1 MNILDFIG
9 SSLVNADNF
18 YIKPNIPKSKIINA
32 INSFCPDL
40 SSSDILIIVDDTV
53 FGSAKNG
60 LVITNNGVYAK
71 GQMAKPLSFTFNDKT
86 IFFVEKK
93 VISVSVYLNDIELIN
108 TTQPSYKDLNNLFNK
123 LNDFILSKFSVESQI
138 APTPVPTPVPTRV
151 PTPVPT
157 LGPAPSKKTSLYR
170 TLPNDGFINGVR
182 VSKGVDSF
190 FGFFDDEKNKTAGEF
205 VRHEVN
211 VFLSKTIIYI
221 RNEYVDK
228 NNIHGLKN
236 DVTTLESII
245 YALAVLRLEM
255 NDRYV
260 NENQVNFILSE
271 GLTEHLVVG
280 KNGRDRNVVSHFINI
295 SNSLGDDLDSITAS
309 LYLRLFLGNF
319 NGKVVGEDMSDSIDI
334 VMERFF
340 NEEMISEVNSQD
352 ELFELIMGS
361 MVVES
366 INEIGDL
373 TMDRK
378 ITRDA
383 QACVDRI
390 LDKIHM

>member
-1 MNILDFIG
+1 M
-9 SSLVNADNF
+9 
-18 YIKPNIPKSKIINA
+18 
-32 INSFCPDL
+32 
-40 SSSDILIIVDDTV
+40 IV
-53 FGSAKNG
+53 
-60 LVITNNGVYAK
+60 
-71 GQMAKPLSFTFNDKT
+71 
-86 IFFVEKK
+86 
-93 VISVSVYLNDIELIN
+93 
-108 TTQPSYKDLNNLFNK
+108 
-123 LNDFILSKFSVESQI
+123 
-138 APTPVPTPVPTRV
+138 
-151 PTPVPT
+151 
-157 LGPAPSKKTSLYR
+157 
-170 TLPNDGFINGVR
+170 
-182 VSKGVDSF
+182 
-190 FGFFDDEKNKTAGEF
+190 
-205 VRHEVN
+205 
-211 VFLSKTIIYI
+211 YI

-245 YALAVLRLEM
+245 YSLAVLRLEM

-271 GLTEHLVVG
+271 GLTEHLVAG

-295 SNSLGDDLDSITAS
+295 SNSLGDDLESITAS

-319 NGKVVGEDMSDSIDI
+319 NGKIVGEDMSDNIDV

-340 NEEMISEVNSQD
+340 NEEMISEASSQD
-352 ELFELIMGS
+352 ELFELIVGN

-366 INEIGDL
+366 IYEIGDL

-390 LDKIHM
+390 LDKIRM